1 MKTFFKIISSPITL
15 GIFRVLLGLLFIIS
29 SISKIQTPA
38 KFMDSIDA
46 YKIVPESLVYPMA
59 MVVPWLQILAG
70 MMFILDIYSQSAALI
85 LSGLLTAYIIAIAQA
100 FARGFSMECGCFDMI
115 PWIEDKVGWSAIIR
129 DAIFLCMSGSVFL
142 FGTNSVNVYG
152 LIKKIFK

>member
-46 YKIVPESLVYPMA
+46 YKIVPESLVYTMA

>member
-1 MKTFFKIISSPITL
+1 
-15 GIFRVLLGLLFIIS
+15 
-29 SISKIQTPA
+29 
-38 KFMDSIDA
+38 
-46 YKIVPESLVYPMA
+46 
-59 MVVPWLQILAG
+59 
-70 MMFILDIYSQSAALI
+70 MFILDIYSQSAALI